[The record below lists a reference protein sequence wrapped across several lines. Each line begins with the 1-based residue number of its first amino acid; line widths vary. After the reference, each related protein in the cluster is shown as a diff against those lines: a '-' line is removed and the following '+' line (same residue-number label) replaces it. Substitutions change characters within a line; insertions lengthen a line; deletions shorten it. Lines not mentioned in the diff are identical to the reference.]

1 MTDEEKK
8 ALLSQYLPFQKDLDF
23 IDSYCNAI
31 NAATGSDVD
40 PNSNVRTKNV
50 STLESEIHKKDNVF
64 ANRLRMFQTIR
75 DMYGEELAYE
85 YLRQLNDHEIYRH
98 DETGV
103 VGKPYCAA
111 ISLMPFLVNG
121 LTTLGGQSEAPTNLE
136 SYCGGY
142 INLVFAVSALILGA
156 CATPE
161 FLVAFD
167 HFARKDLGEDYYLR
181 PDDVVFSSPSRQ
193 RTIDQYICDKFQQ
206 VIYSLNQ
213 PAGSRT
219 YQSPFVNFS
228 YFDKGYFDALFNG
241 YWFPD
246 GDQPKWESLR
256 WLQKRFMKW
265 FNAERSRKILT
276 FPVET
281 FSILNDGENFPDQDS
296 ADWIA
301 QMYAEG
307 HSFFTYTS
315 KHADALS
322 SCCRLRNAIDLEE
335 NVFSY
340 SLGAGSIQTGS
351 KCVIT
356 MNLNRL
362 VQNAVRDGRDIG
374 EAVREQTEKI
384 HKYLFAFDKILMDM
398 TAHHMIPIYDE
409 PAMIDPDK
417 LYLTTGIS
425 GLNEAAEFMGIEP
438 SDNEAYRDFVQMIL
452 KPIYEQN
459 KADRSRT
466 HRLNTELVPGENL
479 GAKLRNWDAEDGY
492 VVPDRPAY
500 NSYIFRSDDPTI
512 DPMQKFRMHGDA
524 YTEWLDGGSANHVNL
539 DEHLSKEQ
547 YAFLLRYAAKHGTG
561 LFTYNVPNTVCR
573 DCGHISKHYLKK
585 CPKCGSE
592 NLDYASRVI
601 GYLTLISAWS
611 MKRQEEAKRRYY
623 AKPELVE
630 KE

>member
-1 MTDEEKK
+1 MTDDEKK

-181 PDDVVFSSPSRQ
+181 PDDVVFSSPSRK

-623 AKPELVE
+623 AKPELVQS
-630 KE
+630 